1 MRFIFKSLIILVIV
15 LGVGNYLVYLKTGQF
30 PLAKVRENYNGDWLA
45 AVKETFS
52 SGDLFAE
59 AKKTVDG
66 LTQDD
71 AAKPAPTKVYKWTD
85 ANGQVHYG
93 DKPDSVGAEQVEV
106 KIQNAISPPDQDAT
120 QTNTQKSVTSGMQT
134 PLEKARAAADKMQTR
149 TLPEEAN

>member
-1 MRFIFKSLIILVIV
+1 MRFIFKSLVVIVIV
-15 LGVGNYLVYLKTGQF
+15 LGIGNYLVYLKTGQF
-30 PLAKVRENYNGDWLA
+30 PIAKVRENYKGDWLA

-52 SGDLFAE
+52 SDDLFAK

-66 LTQDD
+66 LTQDE
-71 AAKPAPTKVYKWTD
+71 AANPAPTKVYKWTD

-93 DKPDSVGAEQVEV
+93 DKPNGTGAEQVDV
-106 KIQNAISPPDQDAT
+106 KIQNAVSPQDQGAA
-120 QTNTQKSVTSGMQT
+120 QTGVQQSTTSGLQT